1 MLNSELVARLAIPGL
16 PEWSGLV
23 ILLLALLFVL
33 AFVMMPFSVFGT
45 KSRLDAIE
53 AQLDEVQQEI
63 RSLALRLP
71 EPGMRRR
78 PVAGPDLNEWFR
90 DQFSPRI
97 AAALD
102 GPLFTAYLAGPH
114 QRPAAESDAM
124 ELYFHR
130 EAAVDAFPQLF
141 ESEAEAM
148 AWLRAGQERDGVA
161 PA

>member
-1 MLNSELVARLAIPGL
+1 MLNSELAARLAIPGL

-71 EPGMRRR
+71 EPGLRRR
-78 PVAGPDLNEWFR
+78 TVAAEDAYDEPPMARQE
-90 DQFSPRI
+90 
-97 AAALD
+97 AALREERA
-102 GPLFTAYLAGPH
+102 PRMTPPIPPPPAWPEAG
-114 QRPAAESDAM
+114 
-124 ELYFHR
+124 
-130 EAAVDAFPQLF
+130 
-141 ESEAEAM
+141 
-148 AWLRAGQERDGVA
+148 RDGGRRA
-161 PA
+161 EPRLGPPRR